1 MQPNTTLLLPL
12 SERDKIGNRNT
23 TNKKPNFFSPF
34 PSYDVLRSWF
44 TSQSDYRLHYFTL
57 IEISLPMSYKTIHW
71 NKLSENKKSPQKCQ
85 RQFAIDTSW
94 KHVLENRARW
104 RIFSRLVSQ
113 SRTRT
118 QGPKTAASL
127 SKSAVNKNHNEP
139 YQQHLYTENVG
150 KTLIH
155 HQGIAPDFLMWP
167 SVISVE
173 ISILICTQYVSFES
187 NTLCSLVMFRQ
198 RAMVQRDGKHC
209 HRVKWVVVTKRV
221 FWRFFNHKQAL
232 FILLLLLKWGQT
244 KKDIISNEKEKP
256 SAVSGSYQL
265 SLSRLYDMQHVQQSL
280 HFLRIF
286 TNWVLLFAISNV
298 FL

>member
-1 MQPNTTLLLPL
+1 
-12 SERDKIGNRNT
+12 
-23 TNKKPNFFSPF
+23 
-34 PSYDVLRSWF
+34 
-44 TSQSDYRLHYFTL
+44 
-57 IEISLPMSYKTIHW
+57 MSYKTIHW
-71 NKLSENKKSPQKCQ
+71 NKLSENEKSPQKCQ
-85 RQFAIDTSW
+85 RQFAMDTSW

-139 YQQHLYTENVG
+139 YQQHLYIENVG

-187 NTLCSLVMFRQ
+187 NTLCSLVEMFRQ
-198 RAMVQRDGKHC
+198 GAMVQRDGKHLPSSEMSSGYKKS
-209 HRVKWVVVTKRV
+209 VLV
-221 FWRFFNHKQAL
+221 L
-232 FILLLLLKWGQT
+232 F
-244 KKDIISNEKEKP
+244 
-256 SAVSGSYQL
+256 
-265 SLSRLYDMQHVQQSL
+265 
-280 HFLRIF
+280 
-286 TNWVLLFAISNV
+286 
-298 FL
+298 